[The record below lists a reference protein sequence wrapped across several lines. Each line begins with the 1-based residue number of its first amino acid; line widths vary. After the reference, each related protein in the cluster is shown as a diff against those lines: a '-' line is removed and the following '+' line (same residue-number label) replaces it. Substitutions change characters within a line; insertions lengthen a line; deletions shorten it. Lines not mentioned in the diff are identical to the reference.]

1 MFQKEEMRITLMGN
15 DIKIKVD
22 LPDVVNKT
30 LEKPAETLGDKIS
43 DLLEIIFGGITYT
56 KEKLHIRTSYK

>member
-1 MFQKEEMRITLMGN
+1 MGN

-43 DLLEIIFGGITYT
+43 DLLEIIFGKIIIIII
-56 KEKLHIRTSYK
+56 KICL